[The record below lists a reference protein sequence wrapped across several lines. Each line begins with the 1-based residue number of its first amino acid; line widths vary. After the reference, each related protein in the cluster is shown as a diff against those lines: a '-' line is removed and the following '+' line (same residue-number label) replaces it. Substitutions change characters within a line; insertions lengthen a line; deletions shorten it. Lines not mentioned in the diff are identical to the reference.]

1 MKANEMGR
9 AIRDDERA
17 GKAEE
22 HLIDAG
28 EVRCPEKLCEFLG
41 DDIPDE
47 LPEEAPE
54 TAPPKG
60 KGSQPSGEGKLYKI
74 SEEDGEVGYELVS
87 DQPPYSQSML
97 EADAVYILGSPAGP
111 AGYIWKGKD
120 SSQEKIRLWVSF
132 IWAFSCYSA
141 KLIIVAKLLWFREVN
156 RYKLY
161 TAIML

>member
-17 GKAEE
+17 GKAEV

-41 DDIPDE
+41 DEIPDE

-60 KGSQPSGEGKLYKI
+60 KGSQPSGEGKLFKI

-87 DQPPYSQSML
+87 DEPPYSQSML

-120 SSQEKIRLWVSF
+120 SSQAKKSTLSF
-132 IWAFSCYSA
+132 VYLSF
-141 KLIIVAKLLWFREVN
+141 
-156 RYKLY
+156 
-161 TAIML
+161 